1 MNETNITF
9 KKLNAGLKALDDM
22 LSYQKNAS
30 DRTGLGYQSSTSKP
44 KEVTGKINF
53 VKAKV
58 VNPIPQKQA
67 KVKFIP
73 TCHHCGRVGHIRPN
87 CFKLNRM
94 HTSFSSYKPICHNCG
109 VIGHIRPNCAKLKN
123 KKGECD
129 SKIRENC

>member
-1 MNETNITF
+1 
-9 KKLNAGLKALDDM
+9 M
-22 LSYQKNAS
+22 LSFQKNAS
-30 DRTGLGYQSSTSKP
+30 DRTRLGYQGSTSKP
-44 KEVTGKINF
+44 QKVTGKINF

-73 TCHHCGRVGHIRPN
+73 TCHHCGRIGHIRPT

-94 HTSFSSYKPICHNCG
+94 HDSFSSYELICHNCG

-123 KKGECD
+123 KKVNVTQD
-129 SKIRENC
+129 